1 MEFIALLIVIFVA
14 VWIQN
19 RLYKKMAFR
28 DLEYECRLSK
38 TEVFE
43 GEELEL
49 IEVVTN
55 NKWLPLPWLKAEIS
69 TSKHLEIAEKTAT
82 INETIRTVSSFFVYF
97 LHISCVIQFHF
108 PLLQFFQIT
117 FHDNAFLVI
126 FGAKF
131 DKIVASFSAI
141 LGFTK
146 SFELFSIHN
155 DPVIISCRLLWVL
168 LH

>member
-55 NKWLPLPWLKAEIS
+55 NTWLPLPWLK
-69 TSKHLEIAEKTAT
+69 
-82 INETIRTVSSFFVYF
+82 V
-97 LHISCVIQFHF
+97 
-108 PLLQFFQIT
+108 
-117 FHDNAFLVI
+117 
-126 FGAKF
+126 
-131 DKIVASFSAI
+131 
-141 LGFTK
+141 
-146 SFELFSIHN
+146 
-155 DPVIISCRLLWVL
+155 
-168 LH
+168 